1 MQKRFVEAVAT
12 YREALTLDPD
22 YVPAH
27 AGIGEALFHL
37 ARYEEALEA
46 LARAVSLQPEAA
58 LTGARLRLMSLA
70 EQELGRSEAAAGH
83 FERALQLDPR
93 DAEALDRLALVRYG
107 QQRYAEA
114 LELNRRLA
122 ELSPEGAQIHANIG
136 AALYFLGRVDAAV
149 RSFEQA
155 LALDPTLQT
164 ARAALEQIR
173 ETRLPAGR

>member
-1 MQKRFVEAVAT
+1 M
-12 YREALTLDPD
+12 
-22 YVPAH
+22 
-27 AGIGEALFHL
+27 G
-37 ARYEEALEA
+37 
-46 LARAVSLQPEAA
+46 
-58 LTGARLRLMSLA
+58 LA